1 MIEIKFDIT
10 NAVEAEKVK
19 SLIQSMYGAPV
30 AAMQPAPVAVAP
42 VQAPVNP
49 IMPQTPAAGVAMLQT
64 QPVMPA
70 HPAVPASI
78 PQPALTPAA
87 PPAQV
92 DLSDAGLQALVQR
105 VATAGVAVPTILQE
119 LQLCGAVKISELQ
132 PQMRQAFRDKLVAL
146 TNGTVQ

>member
-42 VQAPVNP
+42 VQAPVTP
-49 IMPQTPAAGVAMLQT
+49 TMPVVAPAPTAPVAHVNTAQAHAET
-64 QPVMPA
+64 AYSPQPV
-70 HPAVPASI
+70 H
-78 PQPALTPAA
+78 TPAA

-92 DLSDAGLQALVQR
+92 DLSDAGLQMLVQR
-105 VATAGVAVPTILQE
+105 VAQAGVAVPNILQE
-119 LQLCGAVKISELQ
+119 LQLCGATKVSELQ
-132 PQMRQAFRDKLVAL
+132 PQMRQMFRDKLVAL
-146 TNGTVQ
+146 TNGAVQ